1 MSKLLY
7 CALFI
12 ALTTLL
18 ACSGPETSS
27 PTAAAQAPTAAQSI
41 PAPTTAPVEA
51 PAQAEAPAQGEATA
65 QGKATAPT
73 EVPAQGETPTTAP
86 VEAPATA
93 AAPPG
98 TTPESGMLVP
108 FDMNSPEA
116 FMSQLSK
123 DEQSCISE
131 TGDPRH
137 LLMLMSG
144 PGPGSP
150 QDVQDAQES
159 VRCLGEETLLRL
171 FLTGLIGQTGP
182 LSADTSS
189 CVRRGFQDF
198 DIAAVLLSSSMGP
211 GGEGAA
217 MMGGMAGFVLTLS
230 CLNEEEWQ
238 IASPRL
244 GLGPDDRESLQCVT
258 SQLGGP
264 EGLAAAMQ
272 PRDEEP
278 PTAYINAATAC
289 GLQTAGGPGPGM
301 PGPPGPR
308 TPSPAGAN
316 GTELLTS
323 DLSGAEMSCLSEIGD
338 PQQLLTMMNNP
349 ELAPPQERDALTGCL
364 EHETLLKIFL
374 KGFTDQTGPLS
385 GDTSACVSAGLRNF
399 DLRAMML
406 TNPEGSGGQA
416 AMVKGMAGILI
427 TLSCLNEEEWQA
439 ASPALDL
446 QPEGREALQ
455 CVMNKL
461 GGPEG
466 VEASLESKEGESPLA
481 LFKAAAE
488 CGLTMMGGP
497 PG

>member
-1 MSKLLY
+1 MPKLLY
-7 CALFI
+7 CGLFI
-12 ALTTLL
+12 AMTTLL
-18 ACSGPETSS
+18 ACSGPETSPS
-27 PTAAAQAPTAAQSI
+27 PTAAAQAPETASI

-51 PAQAEAPAQGEATA
+51 PAPTEIPAPASTPIP
-65 QGKATAPT
+65 APAST
-73 EVPAQGETPTTAP
+73 PIPATTA
-86 VEAPATA
+86 AT
-93 AAPPG
+93 PE
-98 TTPESGMLVP
+98 TTPESVTLAP
-108 FDMNSPEA
+108 LDMNSPEA

-123 DEQSCISE
+123 GEQSCISE
-131 TGDPRH
+131 TGDPRQV
-137 LLMLMSG
+137 LMLMSG

-150 QDVQDAQES
+150 QDAQDVQNAQEL
-159 VRCLGEETLLRL
+159 VRCLGGETLLRL
-171 FLTGLIGQTGP
+171 FITGLTGQTGP
-182 LSADTSS
+182 LSAETST

-217 MMGGMAGFVLTLS
+217 MMGGMAGLVLTLS
-230 CLNEEEWQ
+230 CLNEEEWR

-272 PRDEEP
+272 PRDGGP
-278 PTAYINAATAC
+278 PTAYINAAAEC
-289 GLQTAGGPGPGM
+289 GLQTAGPPGPGKPGT
-301 PGPPGPR
+301 PGP
-308 TPSPAGAN
+308 AGMN
-316 GTELLTS
+316 GAGLLIS
-323 DLSGAEMSCLSEIGD
+323 ELSGAELSCLSEIGD
-338 PQQLLTMMNNP
+338 PQQLVTLMNSP
-349 ELAPPQERDALTGCL
+349 DIAPPQERDAMVECL

-385 GDTSACVSAGLRNF
+385 DDTSACVSTGFRDF

-406 TNPEGSGGQA
+406 TNPEGPGGEA
-416 AMVKGMAGILI
+416 AMVKGMAGLLI
-427 TLSCLNEEEWQA
+427 TLSCLNEEEWKA

-446 QPEGREALQ
+446 PPDGREALQ

-466 VEASLESKEGESPLA
+466 VATSLESKEGEPPLA
-481 LFKAAAE
+481 FFQAAAE

>member
-1 MSKLLY
+1 MTKLLH

-12 ALTTLL
+12 ALTILL
-18 ACSGPETSS
+18 ACSGPETSPS
-27 PTAAAQAPTAAQSI
+27 PTAAAQAPTAASI
-41 PAPTTAPVEA
+41 P
-51 PAQAEAPAQGEATA
+51 
-65 QGKATAPT
+65 
-73 EVPAQGETPTTAP
+73 TPTTALVEVP
-86 VEAPATA
+86 APTEAPIPTAMPAPTA
-93 AAPPG
+93 APLE
-98 TTPESGMLVP
+98 TTPESGMLAP
-108 FDMNSPEA
+108 LDMNDPEA

-123 DEQSCISE
+123 GEQCCISE
-131 TGDPRH
+131 TGDPRQ

-150 QDVQDAQES
+150 QDVQDAQEL
-159 VRCLGEETLLRL
+159 VRCLGDEMLLRL
-171 FLTGLIGQTGP
+171 FLTGLTGQTGP
-182 LSADTSS
+182 LSAETST

-198 DIAAVLLSSSMGP
+198 DIAAVLLSASMGP
-211 GGEGAA
+211 GGAGAA
-217 MMGGMAGFVLTLS
+217 MMGGMAGLVLTLS
-230 CLNEEEWQ
+230 CMNEEEWK

-244 GLGPDDRESLQCVT
+244 GLGPDHRESLQCVT

-264 EGLAAAMQ
+264 EGVAAAMQ
-272 PRDEEP
+272 PRDGGP
-278 PTAYINAATAC
+278 PTAYINAAAAC
-289 GLQTAGGPGPGM
+289 GLQTAGAPGPGA
-301 PGPPGPR
+301 PGP
-308 TPSPAGAN
+308 AGMN
-316 GTELLTS
+316 GAGLLIS
-323 DLSGAEMSCLSEIGD
+323 DLSDAELSCLSEIGD
-338 PQQLLTMMNNP
+338 PQQLVTLMNNP
-349 ELAPPQERDALTGCL
+349 ETAPPQERDAMVECL
-364 EHETLLKIFL
+364 EHETRLKIFL

-385 GDTSACVSAGLRNF
+385 GDTAACVNAGFRNF

-406 TNPEGSGGQA
+406 TNPEGPGEQA
-416 AMVKGMAGILI
+416 AMVQGMAGLLI

-466 VEASLESKEGESPLA
+466 VDASLESKEGEPPLA

>member
-18 ACSGPETSS
+18 ACSGPETGPSAT
-27 PTAAAQAPTAAQSI
+27 TAPVEAPAPESI

-51 PAQAEAPAQGEATA
+51 PAAESIPA
-65 QGKATAPT
+65 
-73 EVPAQGETPTTAP
+73 PTTAP
-86 VEAPATA
+86 VEAPASTEIPA
-93 AAPPG
+93 PASTPIPTEMPVPTAAPPE
-98 TTPESGMLVP
+98 TTPESGTLVP
-108 FDMNSPEA
+108 IAMNSPEA
-116 FMSQLSK
+116 FMSQLSRG
-123 DEQSCISE
+123 EQSCISE
-131 TGDPRH
+131 TGDPGQV
-137 LLMLMSG
+137 LMLMSG

-150 QDVQDAQES
+150 QDAQDAQDVQNAQEL
-159 VRCLGEETLLRL
+159 VRCLGDETLLRL
-171 FLTGLIGQTGP
+171 FITGLTGQTGP
-182 LSADTSS
+182 LSAETST

-217 MMGGMAGFVLTLS
+217 MMGGMAGLVLTLS
-230 CLNEEEWQ
+230 CLNEEEWR

-264 EGLAAAMQ
+264 EGLAAAIQ
-272 PRDEEP
+272 PRDGGP
-278 PTAYINAATAC
+278 PTAYINAAAAC
-289 GLQTAGGPGPGM
+289 GLQTAGPPGPGA
-301 PGPPGPR
+301 
-308 TPSPAGAN
+308 PSPAGMDGA
-316 GTELLTS
+316 GLLIS
-323 DLSGAEMSCLSEIGD
+323 ELSGAELSCLSETGD
-338 PQQLLTMMNNP
+338 PQQLVTLMNSP
-349 ELAPPQERDALTGCL
+349 ELAPPQERDAMVECL
-364 EHETLLKIFL
+364 EDETLLKIFL

-385 GDTSACVSAGLRNF
+385 DDSSACVSAGFRDF

-406 TNPEGSGGQA
+406 TNPEGPGGEA
-416 AMVKGMAGILI
+416 AMVKGMAGLLI

-466 VEASLESKEGESPLA
+466 VATSLESKEGEPPLA

>member
-1 MSKLLY
+1 MPKLLY

-18 ACSGPETSS
+18 ACSGPETGSS
-27 PTAAAQAPTAAQSI
+27 PTAAAQAPTAASI
-41 PAPTTAPVEA
+41 PAPTTGPVEV
-51 PAQAEAPAQGEATA
+51 P
-65 QGKATAPT
+65 APT
-73 EVPAQGETPTTAP
+73 EAPIPTAMPVP
-86 VEAPATA
+86 TA
-93 AAPPG
+93 APLE
-98 TTPESGMLVP
+98 TTPESGMLAP
-108 FDMNSPEA
+108 LDMNDPEA

-123 DEQSCISE
+123 GEQSCISE
-131 TGDPRH
+131 TGDPRQ

-150 QDVQDAQES
+150 QVVQDVQNAQEL
-159 VRCLGEETLLRL
+159 VRCLGDETLLRL
-171 FLTGLIGQTGP
+171 FITGLTGQTGP
-182 LSADTSS
+182 LSAGTST

-217 MMGGMAGFVLTLS
+217 MMGGMAGLVLTLS
-230 CLNEEEWQ
+230 CLNEEEWRNV
-238 IASPRL
+238 SSRL

-258 SQLGGP
+258 SRLGGP
-264 EGLAAAMQ
+264 EGVAAAMQ
-272 PRDEEP
+272 PRDGGP
-278 PTAYINAATAC
+278 PTAYINAAAEC
-289 GLQTAGGPGPGM
+289 GLQTAG
-301 PGPPGPR
+301 PPGPR
-308 TPSPAGAN
+308 KPGTPGPAGMDGA
-316 GTELLTS
+316 GLLIS
-323 DLSGAEMSCLSEIGD
+323 ELSGAELSCLSEIGD
-338 PQQLLTMMNNP
+338 PQQLVTLMNSP
-349 ELAPPQERDALTGCL
+349 DIVPPQERDAMVECL

-385 GDTSACVSAGLRNF
+385 DDTSACVSAGFRDF

-406 TNPEGSGGQA
+406 TNPEEPGGET
-416 AMVKGMAGILI
+416 AMVKGMAGLLI
-427 TLSCLNEEEWQA
+427 TLSCLNEEEWKA

-446 QPEGREALQ
+446 PPDGREGVQ

-466 VEASLESKEGESPLA
+466 VATSLEPKEGEPPLA

>member
-12 ALTTLL
+12 ALTALL
-18 ACSGPETSS
+18 ACSGPETGPSAT
-27 PTAAAQAPTAAQSI
+27 TAPVEAPGAPSI

-51 PAQAEAPAQGEATA
+51 PGAESIPA
-65 QGKATAPT
+65 
-73 EVPAQGETPTTAP
+73 PTTAP
-86 VEAPATA
+86 VEAQAPTEAPIPTEMPAPA
-93 AAPPG
+93 AAPPE
-98 TTPESGMLVP
+98 TTPESGTLAP

-123 DEQSCISE
+123 GEQSCISE
-131 TGDPRH
+131 TGDPGQV
-137 LLMLMSG
+137 LMLMSG

-150 QDVQDAQES
+150 QDAQDVQEL
-159 VRCLGEETLLRL
+159 VRCLGDETLLRL
-171 FLTGLIGQTGP
+171 FITGLTGQTGP
-182 LSADTSS
+182 LSAETST

-217 MMGGMAGFVLTLS
+217 MMGGMAGLVLTLS
-230 CLNEEEWQ
+230 CLNEEEWRN
-238 IASPRL
+238 ASPRL

-258 SQLGGP
+258 SRLGGP

-272 PRDEEP
+272 PRDGGP

-289 GLQTAGGPGPGM
+289 GMQTG
-301 PGPPGPR
+301 GPPGPGA
-308 TPSPAGAN
+308 PSPAGMDGA
-316 GTELLTS
+316 GLLIS
-323 DLSGAEMSCLSEIGD
+323 ELSGAELSCLSEIGD
-338 PQQLLTMMNNP
+338 PQQLVTLMNSP
-349 ELAPPQERDALTGCL
+349 DIAPPQERDAMVECL

-385 GDTSACVSAGLRNF
+385 DDTSACVGAGFRDF

-406 TNPEGSGGQA
+406 TNPEGPGGEA
-416 AMVKGMAGILI
+416 AMVKGMAGLLI

-466 VEASLESKEGESPLA
+466 VATSLESKEGEPPLA
-481 LFKAAAE
+481 LFNAAAE